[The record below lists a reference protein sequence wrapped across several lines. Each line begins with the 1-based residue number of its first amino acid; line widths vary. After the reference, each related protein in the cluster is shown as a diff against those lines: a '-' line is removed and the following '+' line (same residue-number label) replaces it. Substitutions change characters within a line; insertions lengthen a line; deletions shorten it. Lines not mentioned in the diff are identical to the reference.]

1 MSVAASHPRP
11 VGWHQRDH
19 RSDDAVVGLAREGV
33 PTGAISRALAIPHD
47 RVMNAV
53 MRAVSAGELKVR
65 PRIEWDDDAAHR
77 SLRRRITELEDE
89 VAEWRARANDDGSD
103 QFAHILAIN
112 AIYGLTNSQ
121 AQILWIVAKR
131 LKVTHAAI
139 YHQLYGMRDDDG
151 PDPNIIKVQLSKLR
165 SKLSDTGLGDAIQTR
180 WGMGYEM
187 SADVARQITE
197 TVSAY
202 LAKQKD

>member
-11 VGWHQRDH
+11 VGWQHRDH
-19 RSDDAVVGLAREGV
+19 RSDDAIVGLAREGV
-33 PTGAISRALAIPHD
+33 PTGAIARALAIPHD

-53 MRAVSAGELKVR
+53 MRAVGAGELKAR

-89 VAEWRARANDDGSD
+89 VAEWRARANDNGADELG
-103 QFAHILAIN
+103 HILAIN
-112 AIYGLTNSQ
+112 ALYGLTNSQ
-121 AQILWIVAKR
+121 AQILWVMAQR
-131 LKVTHAAI
+131 LKVTHAAL
-139 YHQLYGMRDDDG
+139 YHQIYGLRDDEG

-165 SKLSDTGLGDAIQTR
+165 SKLRVTGLGDAIQTH
-180 WGMGYEM
+180 WGIGYEM